1 MSPLTEARRTTA
13 MLAGDLRKLE
23 AKRQRDLAQWTRD
36 KLRWQEE
43 KRALRKRE
51 RQLLQLL
58 ASYLAGDI
66 TEADAEQRL
75 EQVRAA

>member
-13 MLAGDLRKLE
+13 LLASDLRKLE
-23 AKRQRDLAQWTRD
+23 TKRQRDLQQWTRD

-43 KRALRKRE
+43 KKALRRRE
-51 RQLLQLL
+51 RQLLNLL

-66 TEADAEQRL
+66 SEDDADRQL
-75 EQVRAA
+75 QQVRAA